1 MDNEAQILL
10 DDAIDFCRR
19 DGLETRLINMLSQSQ
34 ALALTEETL
43 TVQAPSRF
51 AHTYLEKQRATIE
64 GYLEQI
70 AFAPITLELVADA
83 APTATAPAAPVAAP
97 SAPVAPAQAPV
108 AVPVP
113 TAAQQQPA
121 PGQAAAPTAPAAPAA
136 PAAAEAPST
145 DDALA
150 QIRAAAAAA
159 RAAAQQAAP
168 AREQAA
174 PHPGRAPLGAP
185 DAGRQVR
192 INNTMSPKA
201 FQEMIGRGGEGETAP
216 APVAADGPVQAQE
229 EHHAPAVDVMSKF
242 TFENF
247 VSGAENM
254 HAYKSAQYFAAL
266 ADEPGQYTNLFIY
279 GNSGL
284 GKTHLLFA
292 IKNYIEHELPGTR
305 VKYANSQS
313 YLNDYM
319 RNLGL
324 QRKPGE
330 MIMSEYRDADVLII
344 DDIQNIV
351 GKQASVEFFF
361 QLVDEFMRTG
371 KKLAIASDRAPK
383 KLGMDERLTSRFN
396 AGMLCLVSE
405 PGFEMKYTILKN
417 YHERARRSAQEAS
430 VTGPSILGAAAFAVG
445 TLTDGQLR
453 HMAEI
458 SGNNIRELEGFC
470 ERCAGLAAEREQ
482 AGGELECADI
492 DAVAE
497 EYFDTQHKVI
507 RPGTVQAVVEDFY
520 QVSHEDLIGR
530 KQTKNVAF
538 PRHVAIYL
546 INTMCEMSLKAVG
559 AEFGRDHTTV
569 LHSLKVI
576 EKKLQDKEGDPRFAE
591 DIQQL
596 RNIIRLRS

>member
-1 MDNEAQILL
+1 MDNEAQMLL

-19 DGLETRLINMLSQSQ
+19 DGLEARLINMLSQSQ
-34 ALALTEETL
+34 AIRLTEETL

-70 AFAPITLELVADA
+70 AFAPIALELVAEGA
-83 APTATAPAAPVAAP
+83 AASPIEPSSPQAPEPAPATRPSDATARPAAPGASMPPISNAREQAGA
-97 SAPVAPAQAPV
+97 SAED
-108 AVPVP
+108 
-113 TAAQQQPA
+113 T
-121 PGQAAAPTAPAAPAA
+121 
-136 PAAAEAPST
+136 
-145 DDALA
+145 LA

-159 RAAAQQAAP
+159 RAAMGQQEAEPP
-168 AREQAA
+168 ATTANGWQAG
-174 PHPGRAPLGAP
+174 PHPGRAPLGA
-185 DAGRQVR
+185 AGGARQVR

-201 FQEMIGRGGEGETAP
+201 FQAMIGREAEP
-216 APVAADGPVQAQE
+216 A
-229 EHHAPAVDVMSKF
+229 APAVEQASEKPAESAGAAVGVMSKF

-254 HAYKSAQYFAAL
+254 HAYRSAQYFAAL

-417 YHERARRSAQEAS
+417 YHERARRSAEEAR
-430 VTGPSILGAAAFAVG
+430 TAGPSILGSAPFTAG
-445 TLTDGQLR
+445 ELTDEQLR

-470 ERCAGLAAEREQ
+470 ERCAGLSAEREQ
-482 AGGELECADI
+482 AGSALASSDI

-576 EKKLQDKEGDPRFAE
+576 EKKLQDKEGDPHFAE

>member
-1 MDNEAQILL
+1 MDNEAQMLL

-19 DGLETRLINMLSQSQ
+19 DGLEARLINMLSQSQ
-34 ALALTEETL
+34 AIRLTEETL

-70 AFAPITLELVADA
+70 AFAPIALELVAEGAAASPVEPSNPQAPEQAPATRPSGAAARTA
-83 APTATAPAAPVAAP
+83 APGASMPPASSAREQAGAPAED
-97 SAPVAPAQAPV
+97 
-108 AVPVP
+108 
-113 TAAQQQPA
+113 T
-121 PGQAAAPTAPAAPAA
+121 
-136 PAAAEAPST
+136 
-145 DDALA
+145 LA

-159 RAAAQQAAP
+159 RSAMGQQEAEPP
-168 AREQAA
+168 ATGASGWQAA

-185 DAGRQVR
+185 DGARQVR

-201 FQEMIGRGGEGETAP
+201 FQAMIGREAEPAAP
-216 APVAADGPVQAQE
+216 AAIEQATEKPAESAGAAVG
-229 EHHAPAVDVMSKF
+229 VMSKF

-254 HAYKSAQYFAAL
+254 HAYRSAQYFAAL

-417 YHERARRSAQEAS
+417 YHERARRSAEEARTS
-430 VTGPSILGAAAFAVG
+430 GPSILGSAPFTVG
-445 TLTDGQLR
+445 ELTDEQLR

-470 ERCAGLAAEREQ
+470 ERCAGLSAEREQ
-482 AGGELECADI
+482 AGSALASSDI

-576 EKKLQDKEGDPRFAE
+576 EKKLQDKEGDPHFAE

>member
-1 MDNEAQILL
+1 MDNEAQMLL

-19 DGLETRLINMLSQSQ
+19 DGLEARLVNMLSQSQ
-34 ALALTEETL
+34 AVRLTDDTL
-43 TVQAPSRF
+43 VVQAPSRF
-51 AHTYLEKQRATIE
+51 AHTYLEKQRTTIE
-64 GYLEQI
+64 TYLEQI
-70 AFAPITLELVADA
+70 AFAPIALDLVVEGSA
-83 APTATAPAAPVAAP
+83 AAAGP
-97 SAPVAPAQAPV
+97 SAAKPS
-108 AVPVP
+108 P
-113 TAAQQQPA
+113 T
-121 PGQAAAPTAPAAPAA
+121 APTAPPAPSAAPEQSAV
-136 PAAAEAPST
+136 ET
-145 DDALA
+145 EDTIA

-159 RAAAQQAAP
+159 RAAMNQQEAETPVAAGTSGW
-168 AREQAA
+168 QAS
-174 PHPGRAPLGAP
+174 PHPSRAPLGAP
-185 DAGRQVR
+185 DGERQVR

-201 FQEMIGRGGEGETAP
+201 FKAMIGREAGRP
-216 APVAADGPVQAQE
+216 APVEARIERAPEETAASTGASVG
-229 EHHAPAVDVMSKF
+229 VMSKF

-254 HAYKSAQYFAAL
+254 HAYRSAQYFAAL

-417 YHERARRSAQEAS
+417 YHERARRSAEEARTS
-430 VTGPSILGAAAFAVG
+430 GPSILGSAPFTVG
-445 TLTDGQLR
+445 ELTDEQLR

-470 ERCAGLAAEREQ
+470 ERCAGLSAEREQ
-482 AGGELECADI
+482 AGSALASSDI

-576 EKKLQDKEGDPRFAE
+576 EKKLQDKEGDPHFAE